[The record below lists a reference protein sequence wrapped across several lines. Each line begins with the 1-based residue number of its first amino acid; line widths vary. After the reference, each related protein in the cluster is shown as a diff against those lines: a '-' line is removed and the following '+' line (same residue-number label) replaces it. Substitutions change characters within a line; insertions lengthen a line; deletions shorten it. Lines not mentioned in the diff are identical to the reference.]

1 MARNSWQ
8 DKQQPKEAYELSH
21 LRHCAPP
28 STPPRAVLH
37 TGKGALLLRVDF
49 TGRGARS
56 PGAVVHLCRAAGVV
70 VAGPKSKAGAVTIP
84 SSSCVQF
91 RHHSVVLAYLLR
103 RLDGH
108 VSTLHNVQSAHS
120 SS

>member
-84 SSSCVQF
+84 SS
-91 RHHSVVLAYLLR
+91 VLAYLLR